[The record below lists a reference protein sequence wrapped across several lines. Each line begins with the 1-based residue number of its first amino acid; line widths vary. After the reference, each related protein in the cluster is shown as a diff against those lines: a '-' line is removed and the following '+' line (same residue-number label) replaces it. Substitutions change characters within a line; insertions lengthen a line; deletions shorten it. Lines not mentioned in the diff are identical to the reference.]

1 MHSTHI
7 TTRLVLVFHVAITR
21 RELLRHETFVRM
33 HVCTFVCMDEEEEE
47 EGTSSLLNE
56 AVDVRGGVN

>member
-1 MHSTHI
+1 
-7 TTRLVLVFHVAITR
+7 
-21 RELLRHETFVRM
+21 
-33 HVCTFVCMDEEEEE
+33 MDEEEEE